1 MKKIVFLFLMLFNV
15 TSILTDGKI
24 GLGIHHCEDKQHKI
38 C

>member
-24 GLGIHHCEDKQHKI
+24 GLGIQQVNAI
-38 C
+38 IYGL